1 MKIKKLFPVI
11 AALCIMAA
19 VFSGCNTNRNTQ
31 YDDLNAMLD
40 VNYSKVVLTV
50 TDTFSED
57 AVLVSEYT
65 MKYSDDSMTVNYSV
79 ERFSEVL
86 LDSASSL
93 KTTLVGEAV
102 VADGKVTY
110 VQGDEVNLDALKTS
124 TGFNF
129 KEEYLENIDLTGVY
143 LMADVK
149 NPSGFIGS
157 SLTCT
162 EMKVKATFLKIFY
175 DIKITYRS
183 QSGNQVECLYVFS
196 L

>member
-1 MKIKKLFPVI
+1 MKIKKLSPVI
-11 AALCIMAA
+11 AALCITAA
-19 VFSGCNTNRNTQ
+19 VFSGCNTNHNTQ
-31 YDDLNAMLD
+31 YDELNAMLD

-50 TDTFSED
+50 TDTFGAD

-65 MKYSDDSMTVNYSV
+65 IKFSDDGMTVNYSV
-79 ERFSEVL
+79 ERFSEVS
-86 LDSASSL
+86 LDFVPSL
-93 KTTLVGEAV
+93 KTTLVGEAL

-110 VQGDEVNLDALKTS
+110 VQGDEVNMDALTTG
-124 TGFNF
+124 TGFDF
-129 KEEYLENIDLTGVY
+129 KEEYFDNIDLTGVY
-143 LMADVK
+143 LMADVN